1 EQLCADDMLPAA
13 DMVDLLTALAD
24 KSLVEVE
31 PEELGQARYRLLET
45 VREYGAERLA
55 LAGETAI
62 MDRRRR
68 DYSVRETERSVAIGM
83 AMIPARWSERVESFR
98 RFDVEAANLSEVLG
112 SCLADGDAETGL
124 RICTAMRPV
133 WIVRG
138 TVADGGAWMEE
149 FLAVP
154 AVVAGAVSGRA
165 LAGRARLVLGSGS
178 WRGEG
183 VAARGRTR

>member
-1 EQLCADDMLPAA
+1 LLTSSDRSVPARQQTLRATFDWSYGLLSGTEQILLRRLSGWASWSLEMAEQLCADDMLPAA

-55 LAGETAI
+55 VAGETAI

-112 SCLADGDAETGL
+112 SCLA
-124 RICTAMRPV
+124 
-133 WIVRG
+133 
-138 TVADGGAWMEE
+138 
-149 FLAVP
+149 
-154 AVVAGAVSGRA
+154 
-165 LAGRARLVLGSGS
+165 
-178 WRGEG
+178 
-183 VAARGRTR
+183 